1 MSVRTEKV
9 ASLIKQQLSVIFQR
23 NFSMQEYGF
32 LTVTE
37 VRVSPDL
44 KVAKIYVSVFGE
56 QERKK
61 KSMSLLEDQKGFVR
75 SELGHS
81 IRLKFTPEIIF
92 YLDDSLDRAM
102 SINKLL
108 DQIHHDDEDGQT
120 REDAKNGT

>member
-9 ASLIKQQLSVIFQR
+9 ASLIKQQLSIIFQR
-23 NFSMQEYGF
+23 NFSMGDYGF

-44 KVAKIYVSVFGE
+44 KVAKIFISVFGE
-56 QERKK
+56 PERKE
-61 KSMSLLEDQKGFVR
+61 KSMSLLEGQKGFIR

-108 DQIHHDDEDGQT
+108 DQIHDNDEDDGNGK
-120 REDAKNGT
+120 DAKNGA

>member
-9 ASLIKQQLSVIFQR
+9 ASLIKQQLSLIFQR
-23 NFSMQEYGF
+23 NFSMEVYGF

-44 KVAKIYVSVFGE
+44 KIAKIYVSVFGE
-56 QERKK
+56 QERKN
-61 KSMSLLEDQKGFVR
+61 KSMSLLEGQKGFIR

-81 IRLKFTPEIIF
+81 IRLKFTPAIVF

-108 DQIHHDDEDGQT
+108 DQIHNNDEDGRT
-120 REDAKNGT
+120 REDAKNET